1 MRGMV
6 EGALPRLRHSAAI
19 LAPSV
24 SFADSSPKGGAMADR

>member
-6 EGALPRLRHSAAI
+6 EGASPRLRRFRAT

-24 SFADSSPKGGAMADR
+24 SFADSSPNGEAI